1 MLKQAH
7 QQSTERFSSRV
18 DNYVKYRP
26 RYPRQVMDILREECG
41 LLPEWTVA
49 DIGSGTGFSTE
60 LFLANGNPT
69 FGVEPN
75 GPMREA
81 AESLLEG
88 YSNFTSIGGTAEETT
103 LPDHCVEM
111 VVAGQA
117 FHWFDRARTKVE
129 FRRILR
135 PGGWVVLMWN
145 ERRQGV
151 PFLDAY
157 QRMLEEHSPEY
168 RVADHRDIDSRVIGE
183 FYSPSGFQLRT
194 IPYEQAFDF
203 EGLKGR
209 LLSSSYAPEPGQPAH
224 EPMMSELRR
233 IFDCHQSDGQV
244 RFEYDTRV
252 YFGQF

>member
-1 MLKQAH
+1 MLE
-7 QQSTERFSSRV
+7 STERFSSRV
-18 DNYVKYRP
+18 ENYVKYRP
-26 RYPRQVMDILREECG
+26 RYPQAVVEILREECG
-41 LLPEWTVA
+41 LLPEWTIA

-81 AESLLEG
+81 AESLLAG
-88 YSNFTSIGGTAEETT
+88 YPDFTSIDGTAEDTT
-103 LPDHCVEM
+103 LPDASVEM

-117 FHWFDRARTKVE
+117 FHWFDRARTKQE
-129 FRRILR
+129 FRRILK

-145 ERRQGV
+145 EHRKGL

-157 QRMLEEHSPEY
+157 QRMLEAHSPEY
-168 RVADHRDIDSRVIGE
+168 KVADHRDIDAGVIGE
-183 FYSPSGFQLRT
+183 FFSPSTFRVRT
-194 IPYEQAFDF
+194 VEYEQAFDF

-209 LLSSSYAPEPGQPAH
+209 LLSSSYAPESGQPGH

-233 IFDCHQSDGQV
+233 IFERYQTDGQV

-252 YFGQF
+252 HFGRFEG